1 MLTISDISYSVEGR
15 PLFEGASATIPDGH
29 KVGLVGRNGTG
40 KTTLFNLIKGEL
52 TLEGGSISLPSRAPC
67 LTWQVGGDTGFG
79 AEKVLTYRYGLPQ
92 SPTPQKE
99 CDRKKNP
106 KVKT

>member
-52 TLEGGSISLPSRAPC
+52 TLEGGSI
-67 LTWQVGGDTGFG
+67 
-79 AEKVLTYRYGLPQ
+79 
-92 SPTPQKE
+92 
-99 CDRKKNP
+99 
-106 KVKT
+106 